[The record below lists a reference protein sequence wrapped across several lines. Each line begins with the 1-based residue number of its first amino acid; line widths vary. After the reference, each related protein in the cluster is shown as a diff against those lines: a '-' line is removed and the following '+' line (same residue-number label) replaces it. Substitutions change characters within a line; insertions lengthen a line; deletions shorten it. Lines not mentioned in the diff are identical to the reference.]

1 MIKIFS
7 KKIIVLLILISGF
20 TVYCRADET
29 GRGGYAGAF
38 LRMGLGARVLGMG
51 GGSVALSNEYSSYY
65 NPAGLVF
72 LKGNYFSSTLH
83 SMSLDRSLFCL
94 LYAQPFENKDDE
106 QTFRAGFSGGVISAG
121 VSNIDGR
128 DFNGVHTQNYST
140 SENCFFFSF
149 AIMPAPFLSLGL
161 SGKVLYYRLPGVT
174 REGGSLSSTGFGL
187 DFGLMIKPWKDLS
200 LGFSIK
206 DIRAKYSWDTQK
218 VYEKGSQI
226 IDEFPVI
233 FRAGAAYD
241 SLFNWITVT
250 FDIEKVEFFPA
261 VYFTGLEMQVMKCL
275 TLRSGLLN
283 GHITFGF
290 GTELSVWNRRMFFNY
305 GYVSEPAAPE
315 NINVFTWSICLGES
329 Q

>member
-1 MIKIFS
+1 MRNVLN
-7 KKIIVLLILISGF
+7 KKYLFICILVSGF
-20 TVYCRADET
+20 MVLCQAGDA

-38 LRMGLGARVLGMG
+38 LRMGLGARILGMG

-72 LKGNYFSSTLH
+72 LKGKYFSSTIN
-83 SMSLDRSLFCL
+83 SMSLDRNFFCL
-94 LYAQPFENKDDE
+94 LYAQSFENMDE
-106 QTFRAGFSGGVISAG
+106 ENIRAGFSAGVISAG

-128 DFNGVHTQNYST
+128 DFNGIHTQNYST

-149 AIMPAPFLSLGL
+149 ALMPVPFLSLGV
-161 SGKVLYYRLPGVT
+161 SGKVLYYRLPGVA
-174 REGGSLSSTGFGL
+174 REGGNLSSTGFGL
-187 DFGLMIKPWKDLS
+187 DFGMMVKVRDNLS
-200 LGFSIK
+200 LGISIK

-218 VYEKGSQI
+218 VYEKGTQT

-241 SLFNWITVT
+241 SLFNRITVT
-250 FDIEKVEFFPA
+250 FDIEKAEFFPA
-261 VYFTGLEMQVMKCL
+261 SFYAGFEMQVVKCL

-290 GTELSVWNRRMFFNY
+290 GTELSVWNRKMYFNY
-305 GYVSEPAAPE
+305 GYVSEPAAPDNM
-315 NINVFTWSICLGES
+315 NIFTWSLCLGEIK
-329 Q
+329 